1 MSDLGRN
8 LPEGQQSAGKVIPA
22 LRDLLSV
29 FDIVTSNRY
38 MTLANQDEIN
48 IYVIYMT
55 YRVQQDLYQVCQESG
70 LLCGLSWDNF
80 VLLMRGHRPARA
92 AAMVVVRETLKE
104 FYRCGHYDFD
114 VTDVKFLRDTDAEGG
129 GSEILHCSSLF
140 TSEEG
145 RGLIENFL
153 FHAEASQYR
162 HLLDQ
167 GKSLTWQEY
176 LDELERK
183 GPTWN
188 QVYAAFQGALA
199 RLDFKPAWK
208 SERLEG
214 LVNQA
219 DRPEVQPNG

>member
-1 MSDLGRN
+1 MSDLGHN
-8 LPEGQQSAGKVIPA
+8 LPKDRKQAEKIVPV
-22 LRDLLSV
+22 LRDLLSIL
-29 FDIVTSNRY
+29 DIVTSNRY
-38 MTLANQDEIN
+38 MTLANQGELDV
-48 IYVIYMT
+48 YVIYMT

-70 LLCGLSWDNF
+70 LLCGLSWDEF
-80 VLLMRGHRPARA
+80 VLLMRGYKSART

-114 VTDVKFLRDTDAEGG
+114 VTDVEFLRDSDAEGEE
-129 GSEILHCSSLF
+129 SEILHCSNLF
-140 TSEEG
+140 TSEKG

-153 FHAEASQYR
+153 FHAETSQYR

-176 LDELERK
+176 LDELGQK

-188 QVYAAFQGALA
+188 RVYAAFQDALA
-199 RLDFKPAWK
+199 KLDFKPAWQ
-208 SERLEG
+208 SERLEE

-219 DRPEVQPNG
+219 DKPEVQPNG

>member
-1 MSDLGRN
+1 M
-8 LPEGQQSAGKVIPA
+8 
-22 LRDLLSV
+22 LRDLLSI

-70 LLCGLSWDNF
+70 LLCGLSWDEF
-80 VLLMRGHRPARA
+80 VLLMRGYKSART
-92 AAMVVVRETLKE
+92 AAMAVVRETLKE

-114 VTDVKFLRDTDAEGG
+114 VTDVEFLRDSDAEGWE
-129 GSEILHCSSLF
+129 SEILHCSNLF
-140 TSEEG
+140 TLEEG

-162 HLLDQ
+162 RLLDQ

-183 GPTWN
+183 GPMWV
-188 QVYAAFQGALA
+188 QVYAAFQDALA
-199 RLDFKPAWK
+199 KLDFKPIWK
-208 SERLEG
+208 SERLEE
-214 LVNQA
+214 LVSQA
-219 DRPEVQPNG
+219 DKPEVQPNG

>member
-1 MSDLGRN
+1 M
-8 LPEGQQSAGKVIPA
+8 PKGQEPIEKVVPV
-22 LRDLLSV
+22 LRDLLSIL
-29 FDIVTSNRY
+29 DIVTSNRY

-70 LLCGLSWDNF
+70 LLCGLSWDEF
-80 VLLMRGHRPARA
+80 VLLMRGYKSART

-114 VTDVKFLRDTDAEGG
+114 VTDVEFLRDSDAEGG
-129 GSEILHCSSLF
+129 ENEILHCSNLF

-145 RGLIENFL
+145 CGLIENFL

-183 GPTWN
+183 GPMWV
-188 QVYAAFQGALA
+188 QVYAAFQDALA
-199 RLDFKPAWK
+199 KLDFRPIWK
-208 SERLEG
+208 SERLEE

-219 DRPEVQPNG
+219 DKPEVQPNG